1 MTVSMFTKTVR
12 LEQAVKLIN
21 QLDDTKFS
29 ALLARILQK
38 LPCKAAFHL
47 AKPQVLRAQL
57 TDLGME
63 ENKVQCMVQSWTS
76 HAKQLVEQLK
86 QRSLAPRQLR
96 NVDWEVQVRTGQQ
109 SAARSKRLQALVD
122 LVVSTGAAHDHLLL
136 QFSHGQLFNLYT
148 QLRNVDWEV
157 QVRTGQ
163 QSAARSKRLQA
174 LVDLVVSTG
183 AAHDHLLLQFSH
195 GQLFNLY
202 TQV

>member
-38 LPCKAAFHL
+38 LPCKDERSFTEEEEQKLQRAFNCDAQEVTLLLESLSFILEQAAFHL
-47 AKPQVLRAQL
+47 AKPQVLRTQL

-86 QRSLAPRQLR
+86 QRSLAPQ
-96 NVDWEVQVRTGQQ
+96 TAQQ

-148 QLRNVDWEV
+148 QLEQIQV
-157 QVRTGQ
+157 QLD
-163 QSAARSKRLQA
+163 SLI
-174 LVDLVVSTG
+174 
-183 AAHDHLLLQFSH
+183 
-195 GQLFNLY
+195 
-202 TQV
+202 

>member
-21 QLDDTKFS
+21 QLDDAKFS

-38 LPCKAAFHL
+38 LPCKDERSFTEEEEQKLQRAFNCDAQEVTLLLESLSFIFEQAAFHL
-47 AKPQVLRAQL
+47 AKPQVLRTQL

-86 QRSLAPRQLR
+86 QRSLAPRQLQ
-96 NVDWEVQVRTGQQ
+96 NVDWEVQVRTAQQ

-148 QLRNVDWEV
+148 QLEQIQV
-157 QVRTGQ
+157 QLD
-163 QSAARSKRLQA
+163 SLI
-174 LVDLVVSTG
+174 
-183 AAHDHLLLQFSH
+183 
-195 GQLFNLY
+195 
-202 TQV
+202 